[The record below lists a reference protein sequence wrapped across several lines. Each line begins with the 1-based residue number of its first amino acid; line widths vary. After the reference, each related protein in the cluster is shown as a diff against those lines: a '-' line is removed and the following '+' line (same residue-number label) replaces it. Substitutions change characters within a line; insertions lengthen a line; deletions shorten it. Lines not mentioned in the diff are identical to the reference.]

1 MTWLEHEWANLSS
14 NELNHTKRNSNEL
27 KISFILHLGP
37 SCLGQSR
44 RRWVVTLHD
53 AIRITSCKLCM
64 MLAKCF
70 LKFFHELCMML
81 VKCFLK
87 FFHELCMM
95 LVKCFLNLF
104 HKLCMMLSTSSLPSM
119 YIVLANSTNLLSLN
133 LTH

>member
-1 MTWLEHEWANLSS
+1 MGKIGSQIRPWCFLNLF
-14 NELNHTKRNSNEL
+14 L
-27 KISFILHLGP
+27 
-37 SCLGQSR
+37 
-44 RRWVVTLHD
+44 
-53 AIRITSCKLCM
+53 KLCM

-104 HKLCMMLSTSSLPSM
+104 HKLCMMLVKCFLNFMPFTSTLIRLLCLLQSTSSLPS
-119 YIVLANSTNLLSLN
+119 ILN
-133 LTH
+133 RTH